1 LSLGRFAA
9 AAAPGAWLA
18 LVVLGA
24 CLLTASTWRFYGNTW
39 DEPEHL
45 AAGVELLDRG
55 QYDYDTEHPPLGRV
69 LLALGPY
76 LAGARSIGTP
86 PPDGDGVQEG
96 VDILYGGGHYD
107 RYLTLARLGA
117 LPFLALLAVATWLWA
132 RRLLAGAVGP
142 LLAVLLL
149 VSVPPVL
156 GHAGIAALDVAA
168 AATILLALYALEMW
182 LSVPRLRNAVFFG
195 LTAGLAVGT
204 KFSAV
209 PFLGLGLIVLGLG
222 SLRSG
227 AHPVPARA
235 RLLSLALAA
244 LAALVPLWLAYG
256 PRGADHTLA
265 MQRFDWAVAYLR
277 QQPGLDHWSSEL
289 LGRVWLPR
297 ELQELVSGMVAVKAH
312 NDSGHWSFLLGEVR
326 TTGWWYFY
334 PVALV
339 AKTPISLLLTGPAG
353 TLWLAQD
360 GWRERDPWKLA
371 PLLLLTA
378 ILVFVCSFS
387 HINIGVRHVLVLYPL
402 LALGGAYLIMQSWA
416 RSGALGAT
424 ATAIAGRA
432 MLVALI
438 AWQLGTLWTA
448 YPDYLPYFNEAVSHP
463 ERVLID
469 SDLDWGQD
477 LRRLEQRA
485 VQLQIRHLN
494 LAYLGTADL
503 RREPLPPFTELE
515 PHVPVHGWVAVSEL
529 ARTRDPANYAWLDA
543 YRPLERVGRSIELY
557 YIP

>member
-1 LSLGRFAA
+1 VS
-9 AAAPGAWLA
+9 AAPSACLA
-18 LVVLGA
+18 LVILGA

-55 QYDYDTEHPPLGRV
+55 RYDYDTEHPPLGRV

-76 LAGARSIGTP
+76 LAGAHSLGTP

-96 VDILYGGGHYD
+96 VDILYSGGHYE

-117 LPFLALLAVATWLWA
+117 LPFLALLIVATWLWA
-132 RRLLAGAVGP
+132 RRLSTATGAA

-149 VSVPPVL
+149 VAVPPVL

-168 AATILLALYALEMW
+168 AGTILLALYALQAW
-182 LSVPRLRNAVFFG
+182 VCAPRLRHAVSFG
-195 LTAGLAVGT
+195 LAAGLAVAT

-209 PFLGLGLIVLGLG
+209 PFLGLGLIVLGLA
-222 SLRSG
+222 SLR
-227 AHPVPARA
+227 APTPQAPHATAAQAARA
-235 RLLSLALAA
+235 RLTGLAVAA
-244 LAALVPLWLAYG
+244 IAALVPLWLAYG
-256 PRGADHTLA
+256 PRAPDHTLEFE
-265 MQRFDWAVAYLR
+265 RFNWAVAYLL
-277 QQPGLDHWSSEL
+277 QQPGLDHRLGML

-297 ELQELVSGMVAVKAH
+297 ELQDLLSGMVAVKAH
-312 NDSGHWSFLLGEVR
+312 NDSGHLSFLLGKVR

-334 PVALV
+334 PVALA
-339 AKTPISLLLTGPAG
+339 AKTPIPLLLTGPAG
-353 TLWLAQD
+353 VLWLAKD

-387 HINIGVRHVLVLYPL
+387 RINIGIRHVLTLYPL
-402 LALGGAYLIMQSWA
+402 LALGSAYLITQGWQGLRA
-416 RSGALGAT
+416 APRAA
-424 ATAIAGRA
+424 AIAGRVT
-432 MLVALI
+432 LVALLT
-438 AWQLGTLWTA
+438 WQLGTLWTA
-448 YPDYLPYFNEAVSHP
+448 YPDYLAYFNEAVAHP

-485 VQLQIRHLN
+485 AQLQIRHLS

-515 PHVPVHGWVAVSEL
+515 PGERVHGWVAVSEL
-529 ARTRDPANYAWLDA
+529 ARTRDPASYAWLDA
-543 YRPLERVGRSIELY
+543 YGPTEHIGKSIELY